1 MRFPAIVIAIA
12 LVAGAVVV
20 AADRLTDKDLKQ
32 LVSRIET
39 GRDRFDNALDDKIKH
54 AVFRGTSGE
63 VDMDHFLNDFQESI
77 DHVEERLTS
86 EYSASTE
93 AATLLRYGSA
103 IERFFRQQPA
113 GTKGESEWN
122 RLADDLRIFAAAYG
136 AEFPVRE
143 GDTVRRMGDREIASA
158 ADGIAKALDTLDD
171 TLDDDLGDD
180 AGVRKATREAVDRD
194 VDDLIKDAKRLRDRV
209 KDGKPSSAEAE
220 RLLLRAA
227 RLQSFIAG
235 HRTPKSASE
244 WRGISADL
252 ETIAIAYREPW
263 PASR

>member
-1 MRFPAIVIAIA
+1 
-12 LVAGAVVV
+12 
-20 AADRLTDKDLKQ
+20 LTDKDLKQ
-32 LVSRIET
+32 LVARIET

-77 DHVEERLTS
+77 DRVEERLTP
-86 EYSASTE
+86 EYSASAE

-122 RLADDLRIFAAAYG
+122 RLAADLKIFAAAYG
-136 AEFPVRE
+136 AEFPLRE

-158 ADGIAKALDTLDD
+158 ADGVARSLDRLEDAIHDDLSGDD
-171 TLDDDLGDD
+171 TVSKSARD
-180 AGVRKATREAVDRD
+180 AVGRD
-194 VDDLIKDAKRLRDRV
+194 VDDLAKDAKLLRDRV

-220 RLLLRAA
+220 RLLSRAA
-227 RLQSFIAG
+227 RVQSFIAG

-244 WRGISADL
+244 WRGISMDL
-252 ETIAIAYREPW
+252 ETIAISYREPW
-263 PASR
+263 PTSR